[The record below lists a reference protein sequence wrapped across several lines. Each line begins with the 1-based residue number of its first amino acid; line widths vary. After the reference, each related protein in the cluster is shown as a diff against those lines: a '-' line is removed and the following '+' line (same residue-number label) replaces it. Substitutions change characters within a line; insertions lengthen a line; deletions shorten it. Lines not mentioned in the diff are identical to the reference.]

1 MSSCRLLVRR
11 RTNGG
16 AGALEIELDVEAEA
30 DAEVDVDPYGEV
42 YAETECKMD

>member
-11 RTNGG
+11 RTNDGG
-16 AGALEIELDVEAEA
+16 GALEIELEVDT
-30 DAEVDVDPYGEV
+30 DAEVDVEPYGEV